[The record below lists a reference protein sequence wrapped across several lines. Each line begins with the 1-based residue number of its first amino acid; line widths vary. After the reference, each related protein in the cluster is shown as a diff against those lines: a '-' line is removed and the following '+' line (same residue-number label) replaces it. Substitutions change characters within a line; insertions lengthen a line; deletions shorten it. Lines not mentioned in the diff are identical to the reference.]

1 MMVDRLLGF
10 VGLTPN
16 QLPAVNAAMNAF
28 AALLLIAGYVAIR
41 RRNIRLHKTCM
52 MFAFLVSTFFLAS
65 YLYFH
70 IVVKNW
76 QPTRFTAEGWP
87 RRIYFAVLLSHT
99 ILAALVA
106 ILAPVTLILGFGA
119 PGNKHLKIA
128 RWTFPI
134 WLYVSITGV
143 VVYWMLYQLYP
154 PA

>member
-1 MMVDRLLGF
+1 MVDRLLGL
-10 VGLTPN
+10 VGLTAN
-16 QLPAVNAAMNAF
+16 DLPAVNASLNGLAGI
-28 AALLLIAGYVAIR
+28 LLIAGYLAIR
-41 RRNIRLHKTCM
+41 RRKIRLHQACM
-52 MFAFLVSTFFLAS
+52 ISAFLVSVLFLAS

-99 ILAALVA
+99 VLAVLVA
-106 ILAPVTLILGFGA
+106 ILAPLTLYLGFGA
-119 PGNKHLKIA
+119 PGNRHLKLA